1 MQTTTYLKQTSLPAD
16 PQQLWNWH
24 TRPGAFERLAPPWQS
39 MTIEHPGSGL
49 SEGSE
54 VRLLLKKAGLPLR
67 WLARHREVQPPHSF
81 VDVQAR
87 GPFRHWE
94 HRHEFLANPEGGSLL
109 RDEIRYA
116 LPFGSIGHL
125 IAGRSTA
132 ADIER
137 TFIYRHRTTVDD
149 LRLHSRYRDRPK
161 MRVAISGAG
170 GLMGSALS
178 ALLTTGGHEVVRLVR
193 EPSTSQ
199 TAALWDTERGALE
212 LEKLEGLDAVMH
224 LAGENIAGGRWTTER
239 MRRIRASRIE
249 GTRSLLESFDRLERP
264 PKVVLCAS
272 AIGIYG
278 DRGDEILDEASSPG
292 RGFLADVGRAWED
305 AALAGSFP
313 ARRVQARFGVV
324 LSPQGGAL
332 AKMLRPFKLGAGGR
346 LGDGDQ
352 YMSWISID
360 DAVSVLLTALFDERL
375 TGQVNV
381 AAPHPVSNSEFT
393 RTLGR
398 VLSRPTLA
406 HVPRRLARLTFGRM
420 ADEVLLSSARVHPG
434 KLLEVGYEFRHD
446 RLEVA
451 LRHLLGLA
459 EETR

>member
-1 MQTTTYLKQTSLPAD
+1 MQSTTYLKQTSLPAS

-24 TRPGAFERLAPPWQS
+24 ARPGAFERLAPPWQS
-39 MTIEHPGSGL
+39 ITIEDPGSGL
-49 SEGSE
+49 AEGSE

-81 VDVQAR
+81 IDVQAS

-94 HRHEFLANPEGGSLL
+94 HRHEFLANPEGGSYL

-116 LPFGSIGHL
+116 LPFGPLGHL

-137 TFIYRHRTTVDD
+137 TFRYRHRTTVDD
-149 LRLHSRYRDRPK
+149 LRLHSRCRDRPK

-170 GLMGSALS
+170 GLIGSVLS
-178 ALLTTGGHEVVRLVR
+178 ALLTTGGHRVVRLVR
-193 EPSTSQ
+193 KPSTSQ
-199 TAALWDTERGALE
+199 IAALWDTEHGALE
-212 LEKLEGLDAVMH
+212 LEKLEGLDAVVH
-224 LAGENIAGGRWTTER
+224 LAGENIAGGRWTAER
-239 MRRIRASRIE
+239 MRKIRASRIE

-272 AIGIYG
+272 AIGVYG
-278 DRGDEILDEASSPG
+278 DRGDELLHEASSPG
-292 RGFLADVGRAWED
+292 HGFLADVGRAWED
-305 AALAGSFP
+305 AALAGLFP

-332 AKMLRPFKLGAGGR
+332 AKMLMPFKLGAGGR

-375 TGQVNV
+375 TGPVNV
-381 AAPHPVSNSEFT
+381 VALT
-393 RTLGR
+393 RSRTPSSLGR
-398 VLSRPTLA
+398 
-406 HVPRRLARLTFGRM
+406 
-420 ADEVLLSSARVHPG
+420 SARFSPDQPWLTYPAVLH
-434 KLLEVGYEFRHD
+434 
-446 RLEVA
+446 A
-451 LRHLLGLA
+451 
-459 EETR
+459 